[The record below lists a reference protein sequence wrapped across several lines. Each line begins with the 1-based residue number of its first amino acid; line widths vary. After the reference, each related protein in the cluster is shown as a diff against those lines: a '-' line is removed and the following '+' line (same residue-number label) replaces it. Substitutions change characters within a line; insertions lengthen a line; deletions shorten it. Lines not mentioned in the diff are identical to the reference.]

1 MVITFEDVSFKYI
14 EKKLLDKVSF
24 SFTDDAKLG
33 VVGLNG
39 SGKTTLVKLIMGL
52 EVPNS
57 GTITKSGGMII
68 NYLPQNP
75 VFPKDKTIIEV
86 VMESS
91 TSKHPI
97 NDYEAKSILN
107 KLGLT
112 NHNMLIDKMSG
123 GEIKRLAL
131 AKVLVSYS
139 DILILDEPTN
149 HLDNDLII
157 WLEKYLMKFK
167 KGLFMITHDRYFL
180 QRVCNRMLEIDN
192 GKVYLYEANYDKFLE
207 LKAKRMELE
216 AKANQK
222 LKAVLKKEAE
232 WLNRGVEARR
242 TKSKSRIARFNELS
256 KTTFTEE
263 KNMTFTS
270 KETYLGKQ
278 LIEIEKATKAFG
290 NKVLFKDFSFQ
301 LQRHDIVGVVGSNG
315 SGKTTLFKILM
326 NEEKLDSG
334 NINLGQ
340 TLRMGYLPQK
350 LAEKDFDIRA
360 IDYLKEEYNVVETL
374 DGKMTISELLDQF
387 LFDDDLK
394 YAKLSTLSGGELRR
408 LELVRVL
415 GKNPNLLILDEPTND
430 LDIFTIELLESF
442 LENFSGPILV
452 VSHDRYFLDK
462 ICNKLLV
469 YEFGNIKEYGLSF
482 SEFLALESPNNQAN
496 IKEKTSYNR
505 GKKVP
510 ASIRNEYQK
519 LEVEIALLEDN
530 IKVLNEEKQG
540 LTTEYLK
547 LMEYETEI
555 KAKMVKLDEC
565 INRYLELEEIIA
577 NYKN

>member
-1 MVITFEDVSFKYI
+1 MVVTFEDVSFKYL

-24 SFTDDAKLG
+24 SFTDDVKLG
-33 VVGLNG
+33 VIGLNG
-39 SGKTTLVKLIMGL
+39 SGKTTLVKLIMGE
-52 EVPNS
+52 EVATS

-75 VFPKDKTIIEV
+75 VFPKTKTILEII
-86 VMESS
+86 MESS
-91 TSKHPI
+91 TLKHPI
-97 NDYEAKSILN
+97 NDYEAKAILN
-107 KLGLT
+107 KLNLP

-131 AKVLVSYS
+131 AKVLVSYC

-157 WLEKYLMKFK
+157 WLEKYLIKFK

-192 GKVYLYEANYDKFLE
+192 GKIYIYEANYDKFLE

-216 AKANQK
+216 EKANQK
-222 LKAVLKKEAE
+222 LKAVLKKEAF
-232 WLNRGVEARR
+232 WLSRGVEARR

-256 KTTFTEE
+256 KTNFKEE
-263 KNMTFTS
+263 KTMAFTS
-270 KETYLGKQ
+270 LETYLGKQ
-278 LIEIEKATKAFG
+278 LIEIENVTKAFG
-290 NKVLFKDFSFQ
+290 DKILFQDFSFQ
-301 LQRHDIVGVVGSNG
+301 LQRHDIVGVVGPNG

-326 NEEKLDSG
+326 NEEKLDKG
-334 NINLGQ
+334 NIKLGQ
-340 TLRMGYLPQK
+340 TLRIGYLPQK
-350 LAEKDFDIRA
+350 LAEKHFEIRV
-360 IDYLKEEYNVVETL
+360 IDYLKEEYNVVDTL
-374 DGKMTISELLDQF
+374 NGRITINELLDQF
-387 LFDDDLK
+387 LFDDNLK

-430 LDIFTIELLESF
+430 LDIFTIELLENF
-442 LENFSGPILV
+442 LESFNGPILV

-462 ICNKLLV
+462 LCNKLLV
-469 YEFGNIKEYGLSF
+469 YEAGTIKEYGISF
-482 SEFLALESPNNQAN
+482 SEFLSQEHQ
-496 IKEKTSYNR
+496 IQGGVKEKIKNNR
-505 GKKVP
+505 GLKVP
-510 ASIRNEYQK
+510 ASLRNEYQR
-519 LEVEIALLEDN
+519 LEEEIAILEAE

-547 LMEYETEI
+547 LIEYEEKI
-555 KAKMVKLDEC
+555 AAKMQRLDNC
-565 INRYLELEEIIA
+565 INRYLDLEEIIA
-577 NYKN
+577 GYKN